1 MISFHDEFSSRNQV
15 VSNYIKKLIFTIL
28 LRIIFIF
35 PTLLY
40 TASILSRAL
49 AGRGIFGEDA
59 DDDTSL
65 RKFEMQL
72 LIDGAFLGII
82 NGFIVIFGIG
92 QTGYGILLSFATVA
106 IGLLGISAM
115 ASDSAGYTELFIM
128 VLNIILFGQFID
140 LASFSFIASLS
151 VIVALIVL
159 MGVYLVRYA
168 GSADSEETA

>member
-1 MISFHDEFSSRNQV
+1 
-15 VSNYIKKLIFTIL
+15 
-28 LRIIFIF
+28 
-35 PTLLY
+35 
-40 TASILSRAL
+40 
-49 AGRGIFGEDA
+49 
-59 DDDTSL
+59 
-65 RKFEMQL
+65 MQL

-168 GSADSEETA
+168 GSADSQETV